1 MMKGGVKTMS
11 IKTDFKEVIDVFNQ
25 DNNIKTTKKV
35 IEFAWALEVIRTE
48 AEEIRHSEAEHD

>member
-1 MMKGGVKTMS
+1 MS